1 MSRATKPIC
10 DYEGS
15 AYRTEFWGQG
25 REYEDAVERVALRH
39 LLPPTGRRLVEIGA
53 GYGRLA
59 DLYSGYDEVVFFDY
73 ALSQLRQA
81 RELWEDA
88 APGGRPR
95 YVYVAGDFYNLPF
108 ASGLFDTVA
117 TVRTIHHAA
126 DPPAVLQGVARILA
140 PGGAFVLE
148 FANKRNVKAILRYL
162 VRRQDWSPFD
172 WEPVEFVELNLN
184 FHPAWMW
191 ERLAEVGLQIQEL
204 RTVSHFRLGLLK
216 RLVPT
221 GLLVSLDRL
230 FQPTGALF
238 QLTPSVF
245 VRADAV
251 RPPDAARPPDATHP
265 PGAGAYKP
273 SAPPGAFF
281 RCTVCGSTMLEDE
294 GYALCCI
301 DCDAS
306 FAVHDRRGA
315 SGGIYDFKAPLAGEE
330 GAE

>member
-1 MSRATKPIC
+1 MTMSRGTRPIC

-25 REYEDAVERVALRH
+25 RAYEDGAERVALRH
-39 LLPPTGRRLVEIGA
+39 LLPPAGRRLIEIGA

-59 DLYSGYDEVVFFDY
+59 DLYGGYDEVVLFDY

-81 RELWEDA
+81 QALWGA
-88 APGGRPR
+88 AGPGGRPR
-95 YVYVAGDFYNLPF
+95 YVYVAGDFYKLPF
-108 ASGLFDTVA
+108 APGLFDTLTA
-117 TVRTIHHAA
+117 VRTIHHAA
-126 DPPAVLQGVARILA
+126 DAPALLQGVARILA

-162 VRRQDWSPFD
+162 VRRQDWSPFA

-191 ERLAEVGLQIQEL
+191 ERLAEVGLQVQEL

-245 VRADAV
+245 VRADA
-251 RPPDAARPPDATHP
+251 AHP
-265 PGAGAYKP
+265 PGAGADKP
-273 SAPPGAFF
+273 AAPPGAFF

-294 GYALCCI
+294 GDALCCI
-301 DCDAS
+301 DCDAR

-315 SGGIYDFKAPLAGEE
+315 SGGIYDFKVPLAGEE